1 VLVLRKKS
9 KSIRSSCG
17 LRSLSISLAI
27 ANTPSLSALSS
38 VKAKRRI
45 AKCQERNVL
54 VCHPIG
60 RS

>member
-17 LRSLSISLAI
+17 LWSLSISLA
-27 ANTPSLSALSS
+27 NTPNLSALSS

-45 AKCQERNVL
+45 AKCQERKVL
-54 VCHPIG
+54 ICHPIG
-60 RS
+60 GF